1 MLSKITRILIL
12 IILYYLSLMSMH
24 TFVLFLFSSQI
35 QRTPT
40 CLLLYTS
47 YLLYIVQYI
56 THSFQTHKQLYCYK
70 IVPTFLAT

>member
-1 MLSKITRILIL
+1 
-12 IILYYLSLMSMH
+12 MSMH
-24 TFVLFLFSSQI
+24 TFLLFLFPSQI

-56 THSFQTHKQLYCYK
+56 THSFQTQKQLYCYK